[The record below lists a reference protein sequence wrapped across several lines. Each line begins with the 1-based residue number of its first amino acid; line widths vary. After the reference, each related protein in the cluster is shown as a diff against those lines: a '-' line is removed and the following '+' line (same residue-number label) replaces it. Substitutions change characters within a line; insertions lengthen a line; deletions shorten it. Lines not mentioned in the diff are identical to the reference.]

1 VFTAVLIQASV
12 TLLAAVVAW
21 WGWGLHTGLSLA
33 AGGASIV
40 VPNALLALRLRLAK
54 PEHAPVVLLVGEF
67 VKIGLSVLLLWAV
80 YRWFEGLSW
89 GGLIIGLILAL
100 QALLLTPWVTEA
112 LDRQR
117 A

>member
-1 VFTAVLIQASV
+1 MLIQAAV
-12 TLLAAVVAW
+12 TLLATIVAW
-21 WGWGLHTGLSLA
+21 WGWGFTTALSLA

-54 PEHAPVVLLVGEF
+54 PEHAPAVLLVGEF
-67 VKIGLSVLLLWAV
+67 VKIGLSVLLLWIA
-80 YRWFEGLSW
+80 YRWIENLSW

-100 QALLLTPWVTEA
+100 QALLLTPWVTEV